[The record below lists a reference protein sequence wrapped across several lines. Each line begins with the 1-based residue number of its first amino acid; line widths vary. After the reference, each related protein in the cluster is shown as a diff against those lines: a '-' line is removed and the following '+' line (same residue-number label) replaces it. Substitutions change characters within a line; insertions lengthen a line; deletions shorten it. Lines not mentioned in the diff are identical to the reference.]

1 MLPFWSV
8 AGIPVIYLL
17 ALASRYQRVLPYSL
31 RNCKFIRLD
40 KLREMQELGIQIK
53 RCQELP
59 TEIFGNASYA
69 VELIITSHR
78 WLNRFT
84 CDVTTYD
91 HPNGLYAWIQCWPC
105 CMPTSRNR
113 SEKHTK
119 QVLWRCGEA

>member
-69 VELIITSHR
+69 VELIITR
-78 WLNRFT
+78 T
-84 CDVTTYD
+84 V
-91 HPNGLYAWIQCWPC
+91 G
-105 CMPTSRNR
+105 
-113 SEKHTK
+113 
-119 QVLWRCGEA
+119 